1 MKINREHAFSPV
13 SSEHAFSVLFLY
25 HAAAPGLYSVRARLQ
40 WTEGALNRGQEG
52 LARPTTGTA
61 QATRGVVKIDGE
73 LLHDRSL
80 PLEE

>member
-1 MKINREHAFSPV
+1 MCGLYLVRARVFTRV
-13 SSEHAFSVLFLY
+13 GFLY

-40 WTEGALNRGQEG
+40 WTEGALSRGEEG
-52 LARPTTGTA
+52 LARPTTVTA

>member
-1 MKINREHAFSPV
+1 VDSV
-13 SSEHAFSVLFLY
+13 SSEHAFS
-25 HAAAPGLYSVRARLQ
+25 PESGCCTTPPRRGLYSVRARLQ
-40 WTEGALNRGQEG
+40 WTEGALSRGEEG